1 MEGLTLATDK
11 REITGKKVAIL
22 RRDGITP
29 IHLYGNG
36 IESQSLQCD
45 TATVS
50 KVVLEAGTNIPVTVT
65 VPGNSEENVCFV
77 REVQY
82 HPVTDRLIHVDFMK
96 VDVTR
101 TVRAEVPIIISGLSP
116 AVRNMG
122 GTLLQPLQS
131 VTVEALP
138 MNIPAMFSLNSDLL
152 IDFDTNFYVSD
163 LEAPDNISIIND
175 EEDLVAGVVA
185 PRIERE
191 VSLDGDEE
199 SDEDAE
205 SEDEGSE
212 GTVDGS
218 TGGDSSE
225 DEGGDS

>member
-50 KVVLEAGTNIPVTVT
+50 KVVLQAGTNIPVTVT

-116 AVRNMG
+116 AVRNLG

-138 MNIPAMFSLNSDLL
+138 MNIPPMFSLNSDLL

-191 VSLDGDEE
+191 VSLGMDGDEE

-205 SEDEGSE
+205 ADDEGTGDDPS
-212 GTVDGS
+212 
-218 TGGDSSE
+218 GGDSSE
-225 DEGGDS
+225 DGEGNS